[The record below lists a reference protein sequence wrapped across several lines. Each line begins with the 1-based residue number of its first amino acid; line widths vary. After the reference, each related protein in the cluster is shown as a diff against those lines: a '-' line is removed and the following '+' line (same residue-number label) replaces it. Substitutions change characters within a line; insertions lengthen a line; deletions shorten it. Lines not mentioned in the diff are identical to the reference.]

1 MLSILTF
8 YILQN
13 LSFLIEFTE
22 NIAFNRPAWQENPFN
37 ILIWGAELA
46 VDGRY
51 SDLSTSGGQCV
62 ISEVGQS
69 TAEWRVDLGGVLSI
83 HHIFIQYR
91 TDNNAWS
98 KLVK

>member
-13 LSFLIEFTE
+13 LSFLTEFTE

-51 SDLSTSGGQCV
+51 SDLSNVGGQCV
-62 ISEVGQS
+62 ISEVGMAGRPEKS
-69 TAEWRVDLGGVLSI
+69 S
-83 HHIFIQYR
+83 QY
-91 TDNNAWS
+91 TLHLYTVQDGECPME
-98 KLVK
+98 